1 MIAPKPVL
9 APDRRARSRHG
20 LVRHVM
26 DSAYRTIRWIE
37 GHVRGFHAAMG
48 LFLVAGLA
56 MSAVTLTLFAVLAWG
71 VSADAVY
78 GADLS
83 ALLWLREHQSPPLD
97 ALALAGAALGSG
109 AAVWVVLAAGTAFLW
124 RSQHRWSLLL
134 LWISLLGA
142 RLLSRL
148 LKAVFDRPRPALVDG
163 DLEVLGLSLSFPE
176 SPSFPSGHALT
187 SAVVYGTLAYLVVR
201 LEPTR
206 RMRRATL
213 AAAAALILGIGF
225 SRLYLAVHYPSDVIA
240 GYLAGFAWAT
250 WCALGIEALRYFGGR
265 RPEVRDAEADLER
278 GIAPIRE
285 ALRGG
290 DAR

>member
-1 MIAPKPVL
+1 
-9 APDRRARSRHG
+9 
-20 LVRHVM
+20 
-26 DSAYRTIRWIE
+26 
-37 GHVRGFHAAMG
+37 
-48 LFLVAGLA
+48 
-56 MSAVTLTLFAVLAWG
+56 
-71 VSADAVY
+71 
-78 GADLS
+78 
-83 ALLWLREHQSPPLD
+83 
-97 ALALAGAALGSG
+97 

-124 RSQHRWSLLL
+124 RSRHRWSLLL

-163 DLEVLGLSLSFPE
+163 DLEVLGLRFSFPE
-176 SPSFPSGHALT
+176 SASFPSGHAVT

-213 AAAAALILGIGF
+213 AAAAVLILGIGF
-225 SRLYLAVHYPSDVIA
+225 SRLYLAVHYPSDVVA

-250 WCALGIEALRYFGGR
+250 WCALGIEALRYFAGG
-265 RPEVRDAEADLER
+265 RPEVRRAEADLER